1 MPKSMP
7 FPQHELFPKG
17 RDMNEPQYFPYEHG
31 YLQTE

>member
-7 FPQHELFPKG
+7 FPQHELFSEG